1 MSIGPLSGFMQLSN
15 FEALASGLDSVAQG
29 VSATLAQ
36 TASVPLDQIIQS
48 FAPPG
53 LVPPA
58 GSATVAGAAE
68 FPTPANF
75 LGAVSGASPHLGAV
89 RDILADPAFDPM
101 AGLAQSLGGVFDG
114 GLLNRLIGQDGLLNP
129 LLGGLSLVSP
139 GTGDLSGQDA
149 VGRRTMPDGL
159 DEVGRRTM
167 PDGLDEVGRRT
178 MPGGLDEVGRRTMP
192 DGLDEVG
199 RRTMPDG
206 LDEVGRRTMPDG
218 LEEVGRRTI
227 PDGLEEVGRRTLPGG
242 LDEVGRRTIPDGLE
256 EVGRRTIPDGL
267 EEVGRR
273 TLPGGLDEVG
283 RRARPGGLD
292 GAGRRAMPD
301 GLDEVGRR
309 AVPGGPSGLAQPG
322 IYAGIEP
329 SPFLEGLTDTLR
341 NAAGIQDPQSAK
353 GLEILGHLRDQL
365 GALGRLE
372 NGVRDLCDLKQSL
385 DGNRLDGGK

>member
-58 GSATVAGAAE
+58 GPATVAGAAE
-68 FPTPANF
+68 FPSPANF
-75 LGAVSGASPHLGAV
+75 LSAVAGTSPHLGAV
-89 RDILADPAFDPM
+89 RDILADPGFEPM

-129 LLGGLSLVSP
+129 LLGGLSLVAP
-139 GTGDLSGQDA
+139 GAGDLSGGDA
-149 VGRRTMPDGL
+149 VGRRGFPDGL
-159 DEVGRRTM
+159 DEVGRR
-167 PDGLDEVGRRT
+167 G
-178 MPGGLDEVGRRTMP
+178 
-192 DGLDEVG
+192 
-199 RRTMPDG
+199 
-206 LDEVGRRTMPDG
+206 
-218 LEEVGRRTI
+218 I
-227 PDGLEEVGRRTLPGG
+227 PDA
-242 LDEVGRRTIPDGLE
+242 
-256 EVGRRTIPDGL
+256 L

-283 RRARPGGLD
+283 RRAMPGGLD
-292 GAGRRAMPD
+292 EVSRRAMPD

-309 AVPGGPSGLAQPG
+309 AVPGGPGGLAQPG

-353 GLEILGHLRDQL
+353 GLETLGRLRDQL